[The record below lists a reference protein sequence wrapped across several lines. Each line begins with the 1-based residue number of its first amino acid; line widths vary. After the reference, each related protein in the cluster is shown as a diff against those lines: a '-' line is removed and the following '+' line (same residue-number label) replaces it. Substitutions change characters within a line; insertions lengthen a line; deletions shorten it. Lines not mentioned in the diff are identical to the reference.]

1 MNFWEGID
9 NELLGKNY
17 TCGYCGCYVGSEK
30 GYEGI
35 YRTSPEKE
43 VEISI
48 YVCPSCGNPTYF
60 DKDNRQYPMSKAGND
75 VLHINNKDVENLYEE
90 AQNSFSVN
98 AFTSVVLCCRKLLMN
113 VAVHLGAEENKT
125 FIFYVEWLDKKNYI
139 LPNSKKWVNQIR
151 KIGNEATH
159 EICIVSE
166 EDAKKTLIFTE
177 MLLKIVYEFPAM
189 AE

>member
-35 YRTSPEKE
+35 CRTSPEKE

-48 YVCPSCGNPTYF
+48 YLCPSCGNPTYF

-90 AQNSFSVN
+90 ARNSFSVN
-98 AFTSVVLCCRKLLMN
+98 AFTSVALCCRKLLMN